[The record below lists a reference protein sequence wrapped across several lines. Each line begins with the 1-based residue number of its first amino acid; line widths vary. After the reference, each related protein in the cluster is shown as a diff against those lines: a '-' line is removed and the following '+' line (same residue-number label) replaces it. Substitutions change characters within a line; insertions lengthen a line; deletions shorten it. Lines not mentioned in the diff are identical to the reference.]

1 MLSWDEPISAAPVR
15 PAPTRTPGLPADA
28 ASAPVNAEI
37 ALSPVASSQAP
48 FDARRHAGSQSS
60 QSTRRVRVEDKQDPN

>member
-15 PAPTRTPGLPADA
+15 AAPTRTPGLPADA

-37 ALSPVASSQAP
+37 AFSPVASSQAWN
-48 FDARRHAGSQSS
+48 RRGRMAM
-60 QSTRRVRVEDKQDPN
+60 KQDPN

>member
-37 ALSPVASSQAP
+37 ALSPVASSQAWN
-48 FDARRHAGSQSS
+48 RRG
-60 QSTRRVRVEDKQDPN
+60 RVVMKQDPN